1 MLCGIY
7 SVRVLGIS
15 AFSFISQ
22 QNTQRHIDNMGNGQL
37 DIFNSSADTQNTQTH
52 LQQIDSGHLK
62 KSPERSAD
70 FVKKQGECVIHMNYV
85 LFMCCLCSCVYLFVV
100 FDCFFVCLL
109 HLIVWFPFLT
119 ALILQK
125 SDPEY
130 CCDKVFKEWAITI
143 QSKVNRVVE

>member
-1 MLCGIY
+1 MRFYVWIILSFVTALIVLCGIY

-70 FVKKQGECVIHMNYV
+70 FVKKQGECCTMYN
-85 LFMCCLCSCVYLFVV
+85 
-100 FDCFFVCLL
+100 
-109 HLIVWFPFLT
+109 
-119 ALILQK
+119 
-125 SDPEY
+125 
-130 CCDKVFKEWAITI
+130 ITRKI
-143 QSKVNRVVE
+143 